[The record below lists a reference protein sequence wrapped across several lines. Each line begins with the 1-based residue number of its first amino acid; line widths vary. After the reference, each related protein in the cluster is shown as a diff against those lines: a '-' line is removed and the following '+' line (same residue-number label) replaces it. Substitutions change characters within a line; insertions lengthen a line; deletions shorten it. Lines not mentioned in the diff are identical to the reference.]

1 MTTNIKTP
9 KDAKEAIA
17 MVTDSATKAVEDTK
31 VAANTMVNIATK
43 ATEDSQAILVSN
55 QKLFLDSF
63 ETWQKY
69 NQTYLDFIIEA
80 MQRTAEQTFA
90 FQERLNK
97 MAVET
102 IKRSQA
108 LMVEEQ
114 ETALEAAEAFQSQ
127 FRAASDRVSKT
138 FSNISVN

>member
-9 KDAKEAIA
+9 KDAKEAIN
-17 MVTDSATKAVEDTK
+17 MVADSATKAAEDTK
-31 VAANTMVNIATK
+31 VAVDTMVNIATK
-43 ATEDSQAILVSN
+43 ATEDSKAILVSN

-69 NQTYLDFIIEA
+69 NQTYLDFVIEA
-80 MQRTAEQTFA
+80 MQRLADQSFA

-102 IKRSQA
+102 IKRNQA

-114 ETALEAAEAFQSQ
+114 ETTLEAVEAFQSQ
-127 FRAASDRVSKT
+127 FRAASERFTKT